1 VGRGDEGRIAYVTE
15 GLGAAMIAL
24 LLGLIGRTAAVYRR
38 ASSGEVDDY
47 MMVDVKEE
55 EAG

>member
-24 LLGLIGRTAAVYRR
+24 LLGLIGRAAAEYRR
-38 ASSGEVDDY
+38 ASSGEADDY
-47 MMVDVKEE
+47 MMVDVREE